1 MRPVDNSAAA
11 ASVAYDEV
19 KRRIVETIYKPGTKL
34 SEARLVDELGLGRS
48 PIRTAFSRL
57 QAEGWLAVSPQSG
70 SYVRALS
77 EQEIREIF
85 ETRLLLETHVT
96 RLAAKNMDEV
106 RLKKLRAAFRRLAP
120 RGRVQDDGV
129 FDDFNELDSMFHSAI
144 YEAAGNGLMTSILM
158 NLLEK
163 VRWIKKSFPS
173 TPGRMKLSF
182 AEIEGVL
189 ESLEKRDPASAAQR
203 MREHIGNAADFARH
217 FREERSG
224 ARRPAT
230 TSTS

>member
-1 MRPVDNSAAA
+1 MRAADNSAAA
-11 ASVAYDEV
+11 ASVAYEEV
-19 KRRIVETIYKPGTKL
+19 KRRIIELVYAPGTKL
-34 SEARLVDELGLGRS
+34 SEARLVEELALGRS

-96 RLAAKNMDEV
+96 RLAAKNMDEAQ
-106 RLKKLRAAFRRLAP
+106 LGKLRTAFRRLAP
-120 RGRVQDDGV
+120 RGRTPEGDV
-129 FDDFNELDSMFHSAI
+129 FDDFNALDSMFHAAI

-163 VRWIKKSFPS
+163 VRWIKQSFPS
-173 TPGRMKLSF
+173 TPKRWRVSF

-189 ESLEKRDPASAAQR
+189 GALEKRDAATAAQR
-203 MREHIGNAADFARH
+203 MREHIGNAAGFARH
-217 FREERSG
+217 FREEG
-224 ARRPAT
+224 GRRRRAT
-230 TSTS
+230 PSTS

>member
-1 MRPVDNSAAA
+1 MRAVDNSAAA

-19 KRRIVETIYKPGTKL
+19 KRRIIDLVYSPGTKL
-34 SEARLVDELGLGRS
+34 SEARLVEELGLGRS

-85 ETRLLLETHVT
+85 DTRLLLETHVT
-96 RLAAKNMDEV
+96 RLAAKNMDEAQ
-106 RLKKLRAAFRRLAP
+106 LKKLRTAFRRLAP
-120 RGRVQDDGV
+120 RGRAAAGEIV
-129 FDDFNELDSMFHSAI
+129 DDFNALDSMFHAAI
-144 YEAAGNGLMTSILM
+144 YEAAGNALMTSILM

-163 VRWIKKSFPS
+163 VRWIKQSFPS
-173 TPGRMKLSF
+173 TPKRWRASF

-189 ESLEKRDPASAAQR
+189 ESLEKRDAGEAAQR

-217 FREERSG
+217 FREEGGG
-224 ARRPAT
+224 ARRART